1 MEPPSRSSGI
11 SFSNQT
17 SRRIPVTAIRAA
29 VRACLTR
36 HDRSGDVS
44 FSFIGAEE
52 MARLNVSF
60 RHVEGATDVLTFPAP
75 KFPGAPLGD
84 IAICVPFAQS
94 QAVMRRVAL
103 RTELVYLA
111 IHGVL
116 HLCGF
121 DDETPEER
129 EDMMAEMGVIGGMVG
144 LPVEDE
150 WTSIAKGCA
159 A

>member
-1 MEPPSRSSGI
+1 M
-11 SFSNQT
+11 
-17 SRRIPVTAIRAA
+17 TAIRAA
-29 VRACLTR
+29 VRACLAR
-36 HDRSGDVS
+36 HGRSGAVS
-44 FSFIGAEE
+44 FNFIGAEE
-52 MARLNVSF
+52 MARLNVAF
-60 RHVEGATDVLTFPAP
+60 RHVEGSTDVLTFPAP
-75 KFPGAPLGD
+75 EFPGAPLGD

-94 QAVMRRVAL
+94 QAVMRKVAL
-103 RTELVYLA
+103 RTELIYLA

-129 EDMMAEMGVIGGMVG
+129 EEMMAEMAVIGEAVG

-150 WTSIAKGCA
+150 WTSVAKGCA